1 MLVLLLLLL
10 LAIAA
15 SPSPAAGDGGAVP
28 VISPIRYFCNSTSV
42 RRTYEPNSTFAAN
55 LATLARV
62 LPTNASA
69 SGFSAGA
76 FGGGGAAAP
85 GTAYGL
91 VLCRGDLTGAACSGC
106 LEAGFRYA
114 ESGCLGS
121 SDVAVYYDQCQLRFS
136 DEDFLAGGG
145 AANSP
150 EGVATNMNN
159 VSDGNAAAFD
169 ALVLRLAGAVAD
181 AASRASRRYATGQA
195 GFPQEK
201 KNVFAL
207 AQCTPDLTP
216 AQCRGCLCGLI
227 GEMPQWFSRRVG
239 GRLLGVRCGIR
250 YEEDLF
256 FAASPDTV
264 KLEPLHV
271 HSSKGSSKTLWIV
284 AIVVPASV
292 LVLCFL
298 ACFLWIR
305 KRRRRVINMSGT
317 MSMPTMSMEMEQVL
331 KLWKVEESDT
341 GFAIYDFDQIADA
354 TDNFSDDHKLGQ
366 GGFGPVYKGQLPGG
380 LEVAIKRLSSCSVQG
395 LMEFK
400 TEIQLI
406 AKLQH
411 TNLVRLLGCCVQ
423 ADEKML
429 IYEYMHNKSLD
440 FFIFDSEKGAT
451 LTWERRFRIIDGVA
465 QGLLYLH
472 KHSRLRVIHRDL
484 KASNILLDRDMN
496 PKISDFGMARIFC
509 SNVTEANTTRV
520 VGTHGYIAPE
530 YASEGLFSIKSD
542 VFSFGVL
549 LLEIISGKKTA
560 GFYQY
565 GKFFNLTGYAFQ
577 LWQDGKWHELV
588 DPALGDDFP
597 VPEVMKCVQV
607 ALLCVQDSA
616 DDRPTMSDVV
626 AMLGSEG
633 ITMPEPRQPAYY
645 NVRISSLAASSG
657 SFGESSYSVSNITLT
672 TEQGR

>member
-10 LAIAA
+10 ATAA
-15 SPSPAAGDGGAVP
+15 SPAPVAGDGGAVP
-28 VISPIRYFCNSTSV
+28 VTNPIACLCNSTSI
-42 RRTYEPNSTFAAN
+42 RRTYQPNSTFAAN
-55 LATLARV
+55 LARLADV
-62 LPTNASA
+62 LPVNSSA

-76 FGGGGAAAP
+76 IGAAP

-91 VLCRGDLTGAACSGC
+91 VLCRGDFTGEACVEC
-106 LEAGFRYA
+106 LKAGFRNA
-114 ESGCLGS
+114 EAICFDS

-136 DEDFLAGGG
+136 DEDILAGGG
-145 AANSP
+145 AANWPVS
-150 EGVATNMNN
+150 AAKNMNN
-159 VSDGNAAAFD
+159 VSDRNAAAFD
-169 ALVLRLAGAVAD
+169 SLVRRLVSAVAD
-181 AASRASRRYATGQA
+181 ATSNASRRYATGQA
-195 GFPQEK
+195 GFPPEK
-201 KNVFAL
+201 TNVFAL
-207 AQCTPDLTP
+207 AQCTPDLMP
-216 AQCRGCLCGLI
+216 SECRGCLAGLI
-227 GEMPQWFSRRVG
+227 GEMPQWFSGRVG
-239 GRLLGVRCGIR
+239 GRLLGVRCDIR
-250 YEEDLF
+250 YEQDLF
-256 FAASPDTV
+256 FARSPDMV
-264 KLEPLHV
+264 KLTSLV
-271 HSSKGSSKTLWIV
+271 NSSKGGNTTLLIV
-284 AIVVPASV
+284 ATVIPVSV
-292 LVLCFL
+292 LLACFL

-305 KRRRRVINMSGT
+305 KRRRRGT
-317 MSMPTMSMEMEQVL
+317 VSMPTMSMEIEQVL
-331 KLWKVEESDT
+331 KLWKVEESDS

-354 TDNFSDDHKLGQ
+354 TNNFSDDNKLGQ
-366 GGFGPVYKGQLPGG
+366 GGFGPVYKGELPGG
-380 LEVAIKRLSSCSVQG
+380 LEIAIKRLSSCSVQG
-395 LMEFK
+395 LIEFK

-411 TNLVRLLGCCVQ
+411 TNLVRLFGCCVQ
-423 ADEKML
+423 AEEKML

-440 FFIFDSEKGAT
+440 FFIFDREKSKI
-451 LTWERRFRIIDGVA
+451 LTWERRFRIIDGIA

-484 KASNILLDRDMN
+484 KASNILLDCDMS

-549 LLEIISGKKTA
+549 LLEIISGKRTA

-565 GKFFNLTGYAFQ
+565 GKFLNLTGYAYQ

-588 DPALGDDFP
+588 DLALGEDFP

-616 DDRPTMSDVV
+616 DDRPTMSDAV

-633 ITMPEPRQPAYY
+633 LTMPEPRQPAYY
-645 NVRISSLAASSG
+645 NVRISSLAVSSG
-657 SFGESSYSVSNITLT
+657 SFGETSYSVSNITLT
-672 TEQGR
+672 DEQGR